1 MIVEQRTYL
10 VKPGKIRDFL
20 EAVETLGLPVMR
32 ETLGGL
38 IGYFVTE
45 VGPLNEVVH
54 LWAYES
60 LEDRAQRRKACAAHP
75 GWPAFLA
82 AAQPCFEH
90 METRVMKPAPFTP
103 ITLEQIRA
111 LNRRPATS

>member
-1 MIVEQRTYL
+1 MIVEQRVYL
-10 VKPGKIRDFL
+10 VKLGKIPDFL
-20 EAVETLGLPVMR
+20 KAVETLGLPVMR

-60 LEDRAQRRKACAAHP
+60 LEDRARRREACAAHP
-75 GWPAFLA
+75 GWTKFLA
-82 AAQPCFEH
+82 TVRPLFEH
-90 METRVMKPAPFTP
+90 METRVMTPAPFTP

-111 LNRRPATS
+111 LNRQATA